1 MLSGSRTALSRAQVI
16 PQPECKCHD
25 CGKFL
30 SDDVIPGGW
39 RVRCEECTTKQRV
52 RSEYK
57 CYKCGNYLTTG
68 EARDMGPGEVSRR
81 CDKCVIQEMEEEG
94 EDSDYDDSTNPPTEL
109 KLGPSPPETPPTP
122 VEHAATRLSILFMN
136 MVCKFEQIP
145 KSELVERGKITS
157 HFLAASLPILNELRD
172 APRVHVMLP
181 PPPPHGAKNPSC
193 GIPVKEWPWMNA
205 A

>member
-1 MLSGSRTALSRAQVI
+1 LIVLPGEAI
-16 PQPECKCHD
+16 PD
-25 CGKFL
+25 
-30 SDDVIPGGW
+30 GW
-39 RVRCEECTTKQRV
+39 EFRCEECAAKAMKASQPA
-52 RSEYK
+52 SESTVAQGAGVNVVALATYK
-57 CYKCGNYLTTG
+57 CCKCGKYLG
-68 EARDMGPGEVSRR
+68 VSKDDGLGPGLSRR
-81 CDKCVIQEMEEEG
+81 CDECVIEDMEEEG

-157 HFLAASLPILNELRD
+157 HFLTASLPILNELRD